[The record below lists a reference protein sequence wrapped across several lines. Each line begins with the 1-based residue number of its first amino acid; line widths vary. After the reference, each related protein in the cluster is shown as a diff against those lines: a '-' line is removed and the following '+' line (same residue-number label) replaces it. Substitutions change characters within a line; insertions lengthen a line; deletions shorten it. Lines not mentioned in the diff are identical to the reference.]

1 MGSVWNE
8 AQHFG
13 NPAAGIK
20 VRKYVKAVKQEQA
33 ISRVK
38 VSQAKALFFD
48 KLKMIFVHIDSLLLG
63 NDQNVGERFALLRDQ
78 AFFKLQFFGGDRA
91 GDLGKCVA
99 QDIRRLDDNSGLV
112 VSRTVG
118 NSKRDFY

>member
-8 AQHFG
+8 AQNFG
-13 NPAAGIK
+13 NPAASIK

-38 VSQAKALFFD
+38 VSQAKPLFFD

-78 AFFKLQFFGGDRA
+78 AFFKLRFSGET
-91 GDLGKCVA
+91 
-99 QDIRRLDDNSGLV
+99 GLV
-112 VSRTVG
+112 TLEMCCTG
-118 NSKRDFY
+118 Y